1 MADRRLIG
9 PVPPTT
15 SARMSSSGRRRRA
28 LPADLLRDASRRL
41 GIMSLVAC
49 GLWTL
54 GSVLG
59 HLAVRSM
66 SHGDPQW
73 RRLGG
78 PDAIAALSVL
88 VSLLLFSYTRKDD
101 RDPESILNLGLAY
114 MVFTA
119 FALGLTFH
127 WAPMPVNQSIS
138 PAISWIGAVVLMFAA
153 IVPSTPIKTMLAGV
167 VAVSMNP
174 IAMWIARARGIWNFE
189 SPTDAVLMHYPDY
202 LLLGVAVVISHVV
215 TGLGQQVAKAREMG
229 SYQLGELLG
238 HGGMGEV
245 YHATHRMLARPAA
258 IKLIRPEVFGGSDP
272 AAAQL
277 AVTRF
282 RREAETAA
290 TLRSPHTVE
299 LYDFGVTDDQTLYF
313 VMELL
318 EGLNLESLVRRHGP
332 LPAGRVVHILRQV
345 CASLEEAHARG
356 LVHRDIKP
364 ANIHVGRVGLI
375 YDFVKVL
382 DFGLVK
388 PISDSTLEHSLAT
401 QAGLV
406 LGTPGYMAPEIA
418 LSARVDG
425 RADLYSL
432 GCVAY
437 YLLAGRQVFE
447 GDTVMQVFA
456 QHLQADP
463 MPPSQRGPSTVPP
476 DLEQLVLSCLAKKPE
491 DRPQSA
497 AELDRRLAV
506 VDVEPWTDVHAQ
518 QWWATTK
525 ASSAD
530 LDANVETHIG
540 GHASAES
547 ATRLAVDLREASGA
561 PERSDQR

>member
-1 MADRRLIG
+1 MADRHLIG
-9 PVPPTT
+9 PVP
-15 SARMSSSGRRRRA
+15 ASSSKTTRTGRRRRA

-73 RRLGG
+73 LHLGG
-78 PDAIAALSVL
+78 PDAIAAVSVL
-88 VSLLLFSYTRKDD
+88 ASVLLYVYTRSGE
-101 RDPESILNLGLAY
+101 RDPRSVLDLGLAY
-114 MVFTA
+114 MVLTA

-127 WAPMPVNQSIS
+127 WAPVPASHNIS
-138 PAISWIGAVVLMFAA
+138 PEISWIGAVVLMFAA
-153 IVPSTPIKTMLAGV
+153 IVPSTPIKTLLAGLL
-167 VAVSMNP
+167 AVSMNP
-174 IAMWIARARGIWNFE
+174 FAMCIARARGLWHFDAW
-189 SPTDAVLMHYPDY
+189 TDAVLMHYPDY

-238 HGGMGEV
+238 RGGMGEV

-258 IKLIRPEVFGGSDP
+258 IKLIRPEVIGGSDP

-290 TLRSPHTVE
+290 SLRSPHTVE

-318 EGLNLESLVRRHGP
+318 EGVNLDSLVRQHGP
-332 LPAGRVVHILRQV
+332 LPPRRVVHILRQV
-345 CASLEEAHARG
+345 CASLDEAHVRG

-364 ANIHVGRVGLI
+364 ANIHIGRLGLV

-388 PISDSTLEHSLAT
+388 PATVRASEDPFAT
-401 QAGLV
+401 QARIGGRDTRLYGSRDRPEPDGGPSSRSVFARVRRLLPPDRPAGLRRRDRDAGPRPTSAGRPDV
-406 LGTPGYMAPEIA
+406 TVAAGAIQRAARPRPTRAGVPGQEARR
-418 LSARVDG
+418 SARQRRGTRATPLSG
-425 RADLYSL
+425 R
-432 GCVAY
+432 
-437 YLLAGRQVFE
+437 RR
-447 GDTVMQVFA
+447 T
-456 QHLQADP
+456 
-463 MPPSQRGPSTVPP
+463 
-476 DLEQLVLSCLAKKPE
+476 
-491 DRPQSA
+491 
-497 AELDRRLAV
+497 LDRR
-506 VDVEPWTDVHAQ
+506 
-518 QWWATTK
+518 
-525 ASSAD
+525 
-530 LDANVETHIG
+530 
-540 GHASAES
+540 
-547 ATRLAVDLREASGA
+547 
-561 PERSDQR
+561 

>member
-1 MADRRLIG
+1 
-9 PVPPTT
+9 
-15 SARMSSSGRRRRA
+15 MSV
-28 LPADLLRDASRRL
+28 
-41 GIMSLVAC
+41 VAC

-73 RRLGG
+73 RQLSG

-88 VSLLLFSYTRKDD
+88 ISLLLFSYTRKDD

-138 PAISWIGAVVLMFAA
+138 PTISWIGAVVLMFAA
-153 IVPSTPIKTMLAGV
+153 IVPSTPIKTLLAGV

-174 IAMWIARARGIWNFE
+174 IAMWLARARGIWNFE
-189 SPTDAVLMHYPDY
+189 SPTDALLMHYPDY
-202 LLLGVAVVISHVV
+202 LLLGVAVVISHIV

-238 HGGMGEV
+238 RGGMGEV

-258 IKLIRPEVFGGSDP
+258 IKLIRPGVIGGSDP

-290 TLRSPHTVE
+290 SLRSPHTVE

-364 ANIHVGRVGLI
+364 ANIHVGRLGLV

-388 PISDSTLEHSLAT
+388 PITDGPLEHSLST
-401 QAGLV
+401 QGGMV
-406 LGTPGYMAPEIA
+406 IGTPGYMAPEMA
-418 LSARVDG
+418 LSAKVDG

-437 YLLAGRQVFE
+437 YLLTGRQVFE

-456 QHLQADP
+456 QHLQEAP
-463 MPPSQRGPSTVPP
+463 TPPSQRGPSTVPL
-476 DLEQLVLSCLAKKPE
+476 DLEQLVLNCLAKKPE

-518 QWWATTK
+518 QWWAATK
-525 ASSAD
+525 ASSGD
-530 LDANVETHIG
+530 LDGNVETQIG
-540 GHASAES
+540 EHSSGES
-547 ATRLAVDLREASGA
+547 ATRLAVDLREAPGSVKSMSKSFPIATSLTLVSALHGYR
-561 PERSDQR
+561 PSRSKCPFTVP

>member
-1 MADRRLIG
+1 
-9 PVPPTT
+9 
-15 SARMSSSGRRRRA
+15 
-28 LPADLLRDASRRL
+28 
-41 GIMSLVAC
+41 MSLVAC

-59 HLAVRSM
+59 HLSMRSM
-66 SHGDPQW
+66 SHGDHQW
-73 RRLGG
+73 RQLEG
-78 PDAIAALSVL
+78 PDAIAASSVV
-88 VSLLLFSYTRKDD
+88 VSLLLFSYTRKSD
-101 RDPESILNLGLAY
+101 RNPESILNLGLAY

-119 FALGLTFH
+119 LALGLTFH
-127 WAPMPVNQSIS
+127 WAPLPVTRSIS
-138 PAISWIGAVVLMFAA
+138 PQISWIGAVVLMFAA
-153 IVPSTPIKTMLAGV
+153 IVPSTPVKTLLAGV

-174 IAMWIARARGIWNFE
+174 ISMWIARAKGTWNFE
-189 SPTDAVLMHYPDY
+189 SPGDALLMHAPDY

-238 HGGMGEV
+238 RGGMGEV

-258 IKLIRPEVFGGSDP
+258 IKLIRPEVFGGGDA

-290 TLRSPHTVE
+290 HLRSPHTVE

-332 LPAGRVVHILRQV
+332 LPASRVVHILRQV
-345 CASLEEAHARG
+345 CASLEEAHVRG

-364 ANIHVGRVGLI
+364 ANIHVGRVGLVH
-375 YDFVKVL
+375 DFVKVL

-388 PISDSTLEHSLAT
+388 PMTDGTAEQSLVT
-401 QAGLV
+401 QGGLV
-406 LGTPGYMAPEIA
+406 LGTPGYMAPEMA
-418 LSARVDG
+418 LSATVDG

-437 YLLAGRQVFE
+437 YLLTGRQVFE

-456 QHLQADP
+456 QHLQTAP
-463 MPPSQRGPSTVPP
+463 TPPSQRGPSAVPP
-476 DLEQLVLSCLAKKPE
+476 DLERLILSCLAKRPE
-491 DRPQSA
+491 DRPQRA
-497 AELDRRLAV
+497 AELDQRLAS
-506 VDVEPWTDVHAQ
+506 VDVSPWTEVQAQ
-518 QWWATTK
+518 QWWAGIQ
-525 ASSAD
+525 ASAGD
-530 LDANVETHIG
+530 LDGTFETHPG
-540 GHASAES
+540 GHASGES
-547 ATRLAVDLREASGA
+547 ETRPAVDLREIAGA
-561 PERSDQR
+561 QERSSPR

>member
-1 MADRRLIG
+1 MRDQQLIG
-9 PVPPTT
+9 PVPATT
-15 SARMSSSGRRRRA
+15 PAKAASSTSRRRS

-41 GIMSLVAC
+41 GIMSLVAS

-88 VSLLLFSYTRKDD
+88 VSLLLFAYTRKDD
-101 RDPESILNLGLAY
+101 RAPRRILNLGLAY

-127 WAPMPVNQSIS
+127 WAPMPMNQSIS
-138 PAISWIGAVVLMFAA
+138 PQISWIGAVVLMFAA
-153 IVPSTPIKTMLAGV
+153 IVPSTPAKTLLAGL
-167 VAVSMNP
+167 VAVFMNP
-174 IAMWIARARGIWNFE
+174 IAMLIARARGIWNFE
-189 SPTDAVLMHYPDY
+189 SATDALLMHYPDY

-238 HGGMGEV
+238 RGGMGEV
-245 YHATHRMLARPAA
+245 YRATHRLLARPAA
-258 IKLIRPEVFGGSDP
+258 IKLIRPEVIGGTDP

-282 RREAETAA
+282 RREAEAA
-290 TLRSPHTVE
+290 ANLRSPHTVE
-299 LYDFGVTDDQTLYF
+299 LYDFGVTDDETLYF

-318 EGLNLESLVRRHGP
+318 DGLDLESLVRRHGA
-332 LPAGRVVHILRQV
+332 LPAGRVVHVLKQV
-345 CASLEEAHARG
+345 CASLEEAHVRG

-364 ANIHVGRVGLI
+364 ANIHLGRVGLVD
-375 YDFVKVL
+375 DFVKVL

-388 PISDSTLEHSLAT
+388 PVKDGAAEHSLAT
-401 QAGLV
+401 QSGLV
-406 LGTPGYMAPEIA
+406 IGTPGYMAPEIA
-418 LSARVDG
+418 LSAAVDG

-437 YLLAGRQVFE
+437 YLLTGRQVFE

-456 QHLQADP
+456 QHLQATP
-463 MPPSQRGPSTVPP
+463 ISPSQRGPSTVPP
-476 DLEQLVLSCLAKKPE
+476 DLERLVLSCLAKNPD
-491 DRPQSA
+491 DRPQGA
-497 AELDRRLAV
+497 AELGHRLDAADV
-506 VDVEPWTDVHAQ
+506 VPWTDNDAR
-518 QWWATTK
+518 QWWAAAQALSGDGDVDTQPGRR
-525 ASSAD
+525 AP
-530 LDANVETHIG
+530 G
-540 GHASAES
+540 ES
-547 ATRLAVDLREASGA
+547 DTRLAVDQREVTRAS
-561 PERSDQR
+561 ERSDS

>member
-1 MADRRLIG
+1 MADRHLIG
-9 PVPPTT
+9 PVHPTAST
-15 SARMSSSGRRRRA
+15 KTLSSRGRRA

-41 GIMSLVAC
+41 GIMALVGA

-54 GSVLG
+54 GTVLG
-59 HLAVRSM
+59 HVAARAM
-66 SHGDPQW
+66 SHGDPEW
-73 RRLGG
+73 LRLGA
-78 PDAIAALSVL
+78 PDAIAAACVL
-88 VSLLLFSYTRKDD
+88 VSLLLFTYTRRGD
-101 RDPESILNLGLAY
+101 RNPRSILDLGLAY

-119 FALGLTFH
+119 WALGLTFH
-127 WAPMPVNQSIS
+127 WGALPEDHSIS

-153 IVPSTPIKTMLAGV
+153 IVHSTPAKTLIAGV

-174 IAMWIARARGIWNFE
+174 IAMWIARARGLWNFE
-189 SPTDAVLMHYPDY
+189 SPTDALLMHYPDY

-238 HGGMGEV
+238 RGGMGEV
-245 YHATHRMLARPAA
+245 YYATHRMLARPAA
-258 IKLIRPEVFGGSDP
+258 IKLIRPEMIGGSDP

-290 TLRSPHTVE
+290 SLRSPHTVE

-332 LPAGRVVHILRQV
+332 LPANRVVHVLRQV
-345 CASLEEAHARG
+345 CASLEEAHVRG

-364 ANIHVGRVGLI
+364 ANIHLGRMGLV

-388 PISDSTLEHSLAT
+388 AITDGSLEQSIAT
-401 QAGLV
+401 QGGV
-406 LGTPGYMAPEIA
+406 VTGTPGYMAPETA
-418 LSARVDG
+418 LSTKVDG

-437 YLLAGRQVFE
+437 YLLTGRHVFE

-456 QHLQADP
+456 QHLQAVP
-463 MPPSQRGPSTVPP
+463 TPPSQIGPFVVPP

-497 AELDRRLAV
+497 AELDRRLAAV
-506 VDVEPWTDVHAQ
+506 NVEPWTDLKAQ
-518 QWWATTK
+518 HWWAGTK
-525 ASSAD
+525 ASSGEPD
-530 LDANVETHIG
+530 GSVETHIG
-540 GHASAES
+540 GLASGET
-547 ATRLAVDLREASGA
+547 ATRLAVDMSETSDS
-561 PERSDQR
+561 PERADER

>member
-1 MADRRLIG
+1 MADRHLIG
-9 PVPPTT
+9 PVPPTA
-15 SARMSSSGRRRRA
+15 SAKTPSSRGRRA

-41 GIMSLVAC
+41 GIMSLVGA
-49 GLWTL
+49 GLWTF
-54 GSVLG
+54 GSLFG
-59 HLAVRSM
+59 HVAVRSM
-66 SHGDPQW
+66 SQGNPQW
-73 RRLGG
+73 LRPRI
-78 PDAIAALSVL
+78 PDAIAAACVL
-88 VSLLLFSYTRKDD
+88 VSLLLFAYTRRGG
-101 RDPESILNLGLAY
+101 RDPRGILDLGLAY

-127 WAPMPVNQSIS
+127 WVPLPANHSVS

-153 IVPSTPIKTMLAGV
+153 IVPSTPGRTLIAGV

-174 IAMWIARARGIWNFE
+174 IGMWIARARGLWNFE
-189 SPTDAVLMHYPDY
+189 SSADALLMHYPDY

-215 TGLGQQVAKAREMG
+215 TGLGQQVARAREMG

-238 HGGMGEV
+238 RGGMGEV
-245 YHATHRMLARPAA
+245 YYATHRMLARPAA
-258 IKLIRPEVFGGSDP
+258 IKLIRPEMIGGDDP

-290 TLRSPHTVE
+290 SLRSPHTVE

-318 EGLNLESLVRRHGP
+318 EGLNLDSLVRRYGP
-332 LPAGRVVHILRQV
+332 LPASRVVHVLRQV
-345 CASLEEAHARG
+345 CASLEEAHVRG

-364 ANIHVGRVGLI
+364 ANIHAGRMGLVH
-375 YDFVKVL
+375 DFVKVL

-388 PISDSTLEHSLAT
+388 PITDGSLEHSIAT
-401 QAGLV
+401 QGGLV
-406 LGTPGYMAPEIA
+406 IGTPGYMAPETA
-418 LSARVDG
+418 LSTKVDG

-437 YLLAGRQVFE
+437 YLLTGRQVFE

-456 QHLQADP
+456 QHLQAVP
-463 MPPSQRGPSTVPP
+463 TPPSQGGPSAVPL
-476 DLEQLVLSCLAKKPE
+476 DLEQLILSCLAKKPE

-497 AELDRRLAV
+497 AELDRRLAAV
-506 VDVEPWTDVHAQ
+506 NVEPWTDVHAQ
-518 QWWATTK
+518 EWWAATK
-525 ASSAD
+525 ASSGD
-530 LDANVETHIG
+530 LDGSDETHIG
-540 GHASAES
+540 ERALGGS
-547 ATRLAVDLREASGA
+547 ATRLAVGSTET
-561 PERSDQR
+561 SDVED